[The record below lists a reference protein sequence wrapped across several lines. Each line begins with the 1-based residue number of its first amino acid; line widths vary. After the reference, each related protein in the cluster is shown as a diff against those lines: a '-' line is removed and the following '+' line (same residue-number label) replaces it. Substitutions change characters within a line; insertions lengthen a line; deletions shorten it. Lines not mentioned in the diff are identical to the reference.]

1 MTDEFHAKENQAIRG
16 YIMRSLARGNKNT
29 LLCRQIS
36 SALIND
42 GLIISP
48 DISKHIGYLEEKG
61 YVEITNEKIKSY
73 NVYENDGAIRLT
85 AKGIDLL
92 EGTIDDP
99 GVDI

>member
-1 MTDEFHAKENQAIRG
+1 MDEFFGNQNKAIRG

-36 SALIND
+36 SALIKD
-42 GLIISP
+42 GLISSP

-61 YVEITNEKIKSY
+61 YVEITNDRIKSY
-73 NVYENDGAIRLT
+73 NVYENDGTIRLT
-85 AKGIDLL
+85 AKGVDLL
-92 EGTIDDP
+92 EGTIEDP